1 MKICHSMSILK
12 LGSRMDDLEMLS
24 EKMTVAGS
32 IVYLTD
38 DADSPDRM
46 KKAGDEKE
54 PMLKEEDRRKSDP
67 GILPSPMAYAS
78 FFSKYI
84 TMW

>member
-67 GILPSPMAYAS
+67 GILPSPMACAS
-78 FFSKYI
+78 FFSKYV